1 MGRGTKMLEAA
12 KAAKAAPAV
21 AAPELQK
28 QNNFTFVTEKKHGFT
43 DDEKLVN
50 TGSRVIGKQAEK
62 LLRLEEDIDIY
73 DFEKKSSLSKNKSAK
88 KTASGSRKKVKSKK
102 AKSKKTKGKKSFRR
116 KRMY

>member
-73 DFEKKSSLSKNKSAK
+73 DFEKKSGK
-88 KTASGSRKKVKSKK
+88 KTAGGSRKKVKSKK